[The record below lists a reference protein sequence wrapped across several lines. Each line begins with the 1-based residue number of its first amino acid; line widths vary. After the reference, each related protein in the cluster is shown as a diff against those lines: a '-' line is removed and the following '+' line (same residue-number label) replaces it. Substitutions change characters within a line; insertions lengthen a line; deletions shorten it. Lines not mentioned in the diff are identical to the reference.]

1 MPRDHR
7 NRKEE
12 HVSSKSVTTASLFS
26 SARANPNFLTT
37 VVAIFVAI
45 AVATPLMVGGR
56 VYLLDWSLG
65 PVTPIL
71 SAATLGLNGGLT
83 ASLGG
88 SILAVVLNALVGAA
102 TTWLLVATFFPVAML
117 GAARLVGGSQWS
129 RLAAAALYA
138 VNPFVFTRLFVGHL
152 LLLVGYALLPY
163 AVRAGLRSV
172 TAPRFAWGV
181 PALWWAVLTSLSPH
195 FAWIYGVV
203 IVGIVIVTRDLRPR
217 ERGLWFATQVV
228 VFGFLSTYLWLPHSA
243 TTLPTQVGSVSLDLY
258 RTLGDPSLGLIPNV
272 LGLYGFWRIGPGP
285 ELPKQVV
292 AGWPFL
298 MAVILLIVLTGAVH
312 VLRKRPKSDVS
323 SSTPLDTGA
332 ETHDADS
339 PTTSAD
345 LSSQRTLAW
354 LLVFVGVVGFFLA
367 LGDQGPTG
375 PLFLWAYNHVPF
387 FPIMREPQK
396 FLMLLALA
404 YAVFFGWGIDYL
416 RNSPSFSFRGGQF
429 TATWLLALALPLGY
443 TPTIFFGL
451 AHQIAPSAVPA
462 SYQQADARMGTG
474 PGLVLSLPWHLY
486 LAYPFTNGRVVA
498 NITPSE
504 FRRGVISG
512 DNVQAGNVNS
522 QSTSPRSAY
531 FQDLF
536 NLAPTTHEFGALV
549 APLGVKYVV
558 LSKTVDWPLY
568 GWLNQQRDL
577 RLVMNTPA
585 PELWRNLDY
594 RGVGVRT
601 TALSPVNSL
610 TQLVTL
616 ANEGRLHGRVPVFGS
631 SASLPPAAPSSLTRT
646 VHQVSPITYRI
657 GPGPAGWVSVDA
669 PYQEG
674 WSFDGTPAIES
685 ATGTVLVHV
694 GAAGGTLTF
703 TPWRLVRLGYV
714 ISLGLFVLLC
724 AVAIYG
730 RRRSKRLER
739 LERTGHLRRLRS
751 LPVVTSLSPTPRSR
765 T

>member
-1 MPRDHR
+1 
-7 NRKEE
+7 
-12 HVSSKSVTTASLFS
+12 
-26 SARANPNFLTT
+26 
-37 VVAIFVAI
+37 
-45 AVATPLMVGGR
+45 
-56 VYLLDWSLG
+56 
-65 PVTPIL
+65 
-71 SAATLGLNGGLT
+71 LNGGLT
-83 ASLGG
+83 IGIGG
-88 SILAVVLNALVGAA
+88 SVLSIVLNSLVGGAI
-102 TTWLLVATFFPVAML
+102 TWFLIFAFFPITMI

-129 RLAAAALYA
+129 RLAAATLYA
-138 VNPFVFTRLFVGHL
+138 VNPFVFTRIFVGHL
-152 LLLVGYALLPY
+152 PLLLGYALLPY
-163 AVRAGLRSV
+163 ALKSTIHSP
-172 TAPRFAWGV
+172 TAPRLNWVV
-181 PALWWAVLTSLSPH
+181 PALWWALLTSLSPH

-203 IVGIVIVTRDLRPR
+203 IVGVLIVTRELRPR
-217 ERGLWFATQVV
+217 ERGTWFATQVV
-228 VFGFLSTYLWLPHSA
+228 VFGLLSSYLWLPKST
-243 TTLPTQVGSVSLDLY
+243 TTLPTQVGGVSLDLY

-272 LGLYGFWRIGPGP
+272 LSLYGFWRIGPGP
-285 ELPKQVV
+285 ELPKQVIT
-292 AGWPFL
+292 GWPFI
-298 MAVILLIVLTGAVH
+298 MAVILLIVIVGATH
-312 VLRKRPKSDVS
+312 VLRRRPKSEIGSSGPPS
-323 SSTPLDTGA
+323 SSARSRDGGA
-332 ETHDADS
+332 
-339 PTTSAD
+339 PTASVE
-345 LSSQRTLAW
+345 LSTRRTLAW
-354 LLVFVGVVGFFLA
+354 LLLFVGVVGFFLA

-375 PLFLWAYNHVPF
+375 PLFLWAYDHVPF

-416 RNSPSFSFRGGQF
+416 RQSPSFSFRGGQF

-451 AHQIAPSAVPA
+451 DHQIAPSAVPA
-462 SYQQADARMGTG
+462 SYQQADTRMGTG

-498 NITPSE
+498 NITMNE
-504 FRRGVISG
+504 FRRGVIAG
-512 DNVQAGNVNS
+512 DNVQSGGINS

-531 FQDLF
+531 LQDLF
-536 NLAPTTHEFGALV
+536 NLAPKTHEFGALV

-558 LSKTVDWPLY
+558 LSKTVDWSLY

-577 RLVMNTPA
+577 RLVMNTSSL
-585 PELWRNLDY
+585 ELWRNLDY
-594 RGVGVRT
+594 HGVGVRAV
-601 TALSPVNSL
+601 ALSPVSSL

-674 WSFDGTPAIES
+674 WSFNGTPAMES

-703 TPWRLVRLGYV
+703 TPWRLVRLGYA

-739 LERTGHLRRLRS
+739 LGGS
-751 LPVVTSLSPTPRSR
+751 DTSDA
-765 T
+765 

>member
-1 MPRDHR
+1 MIIVPLEHL
-7 NRKEE
+7 NQKEQ
-12 HVSSKSVTTASLFS
+12 
-26 SARANPNFLTT
+26 SATSNSIIPGSILDRARTNPNSLT
-37 VVAIFVAI
+37 I
-45 AVATPLMVGGR
+45 AVAILAAISVVSPLTIGGR

-65 PVTPIL
+65 PVSPIL
-71 SAATLGLNGGLT
+71 SATTLGLNGGLT

-88 SILAVVLNALVGAA
+88 SILAVALNALVGAA
-102 TTWLLVATFFPVAML
+102 TTWLLVATFFPVAMI
-117 GAARLVGGSQWS
+117 GAARLVGGSRWS
-129 RLAAAALYA
+129 RIAAATLYA

-163 AVRAGLRSV
+163 AVKAGLRSV
-172 TAPRFAWGV
+172 AAPRQTWVV
-181 PALWWAVLTSLSPH
+181 PALWWAILTSLSPH

-203 IVGIVIVTRDLRPR
+203 VVGIVIVARDIEPR
-217 ERGLWFATQVV
+217 VRGLWFATQVI
-228 VFGFLSTYLWLPHSA
+228 VFGVLSTYLWLPHSA

-312 VLRKRPKSDVS
+312 VLRKRPKPDAS
-323 SSTPLDTGA
+323 SSAPLDAGA
-332 ETHDADS
+332 VIHDANES
-339 PTTSAD
+339 PTSVE

-375 PLFLWAYNHVPF
+375 QLFLWAYDHVPF

-416 RNSPSFSFRGGQF
+416 RSSPSFSFRGGKF

-451 AHQIAPSAVPA
+451 AHQITPSAVPA
-462 SYQQADARMGTG
+462 SYQQADARMGNG

-498 NITPSE
+498 NITTSE
-504 FRRGVISG
+504 FRRGVIAG
-512 DNVQAGNVNS
+512 DNVQVGNVNS

-531 FQDLF
+531 LQDLF

-568 GWLNQQRDL
+568 DWLNQQRDL
-577 RLVMNTPA
+577 RLVMNTSA
-585 PELWRNLDY
+585 LELWRNLDY
-594 RGVGVRT
+594 RGVGVRA
-601 TALSPVNSL
+601 TALSPITSL

-616 ANEGRLHGRVPVFGS
+616 ANEGRLRGRVPVFGTS
-631 SASLPPAAPSSLTRT
+631 TSLPPAAPSSLTRT

-674 WSFDGTPAIES
+674 WSFNGTPAMES

-703 TPWRLVRLGYV
+703 TPWRLVRLGYA

-730 RRRSKRLER
+730 RRRSKRLEQ
-739 LERTGHLRRLRS
+739 LGE
-751 LPVVTSLSPTPRSR
+751 PDTSDA
-765 T
+765 

>member
-1 MPRDHR
+1 MSP
-7 NRKEE
+7 
-12 HVSSKSVTTASLFS
+12 SSSTSAALFGR
-26 SARANPNFLTT
+26 ARTNPNFLTT
-37 VVAIFVAI
+37 VVALFVAI
-45 AVATPLMVGGR
+45 AITAPLMMGGR

-65 PVTPIL
+65 PVTSIL

-88 SILAVVLNALVGAA
+88 SILAIVLNTLVGAA
-102 TTWLLVATFFPVAML
+102 TTWLLVATFFPVTML
-117 GAARLVGGSQWS
+117 GAARLVGGSKWS
-129 RLAAAALYA
+129 RLAAASLYA

-163 AVRAGLRSV
+163 AVKAGLRSV
-172 TAPRFAWGV
+172 AAPRRTWVA
-181 PALWWAVLTSLSPH
+181 PALWWAILTSLSPH

-203 IVGIVIVTRDLRPR
+203 VVGIVIVNRDLRPQ

-228 VFGFLSTYLWLPHSA
+228 VFGLLSTYLWLPHSA

-292 AGWPFL
+292 TGWPFI
-298 MAVILLIVLTGAVH
+298 MAVILLIVLAGAAH
-312 VLRKRPKSDVS
+312 VLRKRPKSDAS
-323 SSTPLDTGA
+323 SSAQLDASAVTN
-332 ETHDADS
+332 DARES
-339 PTTSAD
+339 TTSVE
-345 LSSQRTLAW
+345 LSSRRTLAW
-354 LLVFVGVVGFFLA
+354 LLIFVGVVGFFLA

-375 PLFLWAYNHVPF
+375 PLFLWAYDHVPF

-396 FLMLLALA
+396 FLMLLALT

-416 RNSPSFSFRGGQF
+416 RQSPSFSFRGGQF

-462 SYQQADARMGTG
+462 SYQRADTQMGTG
-474 PGLVLSLPWHLY
+474 SGLVLSLPWHLY

-498 NITPSE
+498 NITTSE
-504 FRRGVISG
+504 FRRGVIAG

-531 FQDLF
+531 LQDLF
-536 NLAPTTHEFGALV
+536 SLAPTTHEFGALI

-577 RLVMNTPA
+577 RLVMNTA
-585 PELWRNLDY
+585 ALELWRNLDY
-594 RGVGVRT
+594 RGVGVRA
-601 TALSPVNSL
+601 TALSPISSL

-616 ANEGRLHGRVPVFGS
+616 ANEGKLRGRVPVFGS
-631 SASLPPAAPSSLTRT
+631 SASLPPAAPSSLART

-657 GPGPAGWVSVDA
+657 DPGPAGWVSVDA

-674 WSFDGTPAIES
+674 WSFNGTPAMES

-703 TPWRLVRLGYV
+703 TPWRLVRLGYA

-730 RRRSKRLER
+730 QRRSKRLER
-739 LERTGHLRRLRS
+739 LGGS
-751 LPVVTSLSPTPRSR
+751 DNADA
-765 T
+765 